1 MNKNLTW
8 KVVLILAVLAVFVAP
23 LIPREGRPEPL
34 NLGLD
39 LKGGTYLVMQ
49 VNSADAVRTENDQ
62 AMVSFRTRAADQ
74 QLPEVETRRIENGFE
89 VIVPEGVSADAYER
103 IATDWYPT
111 YDRSTSGNTLRF
123 TLQSPVAAQIRND
136 TVDQAIE
143 TIRNRI
149 DSLGVTEPT
158 IARQGGADGNR
169 IVIQLPG
176 VDDPDRVKEIIR
188 TTAQLQFRIV
198 EEQPSGVPY
207 AGTDAAAVR
216 ASLPAGIGERV
227 DILPSPVLNEFGQA
241 VGTQYMAVR
250 KEVPVTGNDLKTAR
264 VSAGEFG
271 QPVIAFSFTTDGS
284 RKFGELTT
292 ANVGNQLAIVLDGR
306 IQSAPVI
313 NEPIFDSGIISGSF
327 TQEEARDLALILR
340 SGALPASLTTLE
352 ERTVGPS
359 LGRDSIVDGVSAS
372 IAGFI
377 LVMIAVVI
385 YYKGAGVNA
394 VVALLLNLV
403 MVLGVMSYFGASLTL
418 PGIAGLILT
427 LAMAIDSNVLVF
439 ERIREELRAGKSIRA
454 AIDQGFE
461 LAFGTIIDTHL
472 TTVIAALF
480 LFQFGSGPVKGFAV
494 TLLIG
499 LAASVFTAFFVSRV
513 MFDFLYGR
521 GERPKSISI

>member
-1 MNKNLTW
+1 M
-8 KVVLILAVLAVFVAP
+8 ILAIVAIFAIP
-23 LIPREGRPEPL
+23 LIPRAGRPEPIR
-34 NLGLD
+34 LGLD
-39 LKGGTYLVMQ
+39 LKGGTYLIMQ
-49 VNSADAVRTENDQ
+49 VNSADAVSTEIDQ
-62 AMVSFRTRAADQ
+62 AMVSLRTRATGQ
-74 QLPEVETRRIENGFE
+74 QLPSIETTRTPDGF
-89 VIVPEGVSADAYER
+89 VATIPPGVAADPYER
-103 IATDWYPT
+103 IARDWLPIFDT
-111 YDRSTSGNTLRF
+111 STSGNTMRF
-123 TLQSPVAAQIRND
+123 TLQSPVASQIRND

-149 DSLGVTEPT
+149 DSLGVSEPT
-158 IARQGGADGNR
+158 IARQGGAEGNR

-176 VDDPDRVKEIIR
+176 VDDPERVKDIIS

-198 EEQPSGVPY
+198 EGNPGPDEAS
-207 AGTDAAAVR
+207 VR
-216 ASLPAGIGERV
+216 ASLPADLASRV
-227 DILPSPVLNEFGQA
+227 DVLPSPLTNEFGQT
-241 VGTQYMAVR
+241 VGTQFVAVR
-250 KEVPVTGNDLKTAR
+250 KEVPVTGRDLKTAR
-264 VSAGEFG
+264 VSQGDLG
-271 QPVIAFSFTTDGS
+271 QPVISFSFTTDGS

-292 ANVGNQLAIVLDGR
+292 ANVKRQLAIVLDGR

-313 NEPIFDSGIISGSF
+313 DEPIFDSGIIRGNF
-327 TQEEARDLALILR
+327 TPDEARDLALVLR
-340 SGALPASLTTLE
+340 SGALPASLTPLE

-359 LGRDSIVDGVSAS
+359 LGRDSIVDGVTAS

-377 LVMIAVVI
+377 LVMIGVVL
-385 YYKGAGVNA
+385 YYRGAGINA
-394 VVALLLNLV
+394 VIALLLNLV
-403 MVLGVMSYFGASLTL
+403 IVLGMMSYFGANLTL

-439 ERIREELRAGKSIRA
+439 ERIREELRNGKSIRV
-454 AIDQGFE
+454 AIEQGFQ

-521 GERPKSISI
+521 GERPTSISI

>member
-8 KVVLILAVLAVFVAP
+8 KVVLILAVMAIFVAP
-23 LIPREGRPEPL
+23 LIPREGREEPL
-34 NLGLD
+34 KLGLD

-49 VNSADAVRTENDQ
+49 VNTAEAVRTELDQ
-62 AMVSFRTRAADQ
+62 AMVSFRTRATDQ
-74 QLPEVETRRIENGFE
+74 QLPEVQTRRIDNGFE
-89 VIVPEGVSADAYER
+89 AVVPEGVSTDAYER
-103 IATDWYPT
+103 IAADWFPT
-111 YDRSTSGNTLRF
+111 FERSTSGNTLRF
-123 TLQSPVAAQIRND
+123 SIQSPVAAQIRND

-169 IVIQLPG
+169 IVILLPG
-176 VDDPDRVKEIIR
+176 VDDPERVKDIIR

-198 EEQPSGVPY
+198 EESTTGPY
-207 AGTDAAAVR
+207 VGPDEATVR
-216 ASLPAGIGERV
+216 ASMPADVSERV
-227 DILPSPVLNEFGQA
+227 DVLPSPVSNEFGQT

-264 VSAGEFG
+264 VSQGDLG

-284 RKFGELTT
+284 RKFGALTT
-292 ANVGNQLAIVLDGR
+292 ANVKRQLAIVLDGR

-313 NEPIFDSGIISGSF
+313 DEPIFDSGIIRGNF
-327 TQEEARDLALILR
+327 TDQEARDLALVLR

-372 IAGFI
+372 VAGFI
-377 LVMIAVVI
+377 LVMIAVVL
-385 YYKGAGVNA
+385 YYKGAGINA
-394 VVALLLNLV
+394 VIALLLNLV
-403 MVLGVMSYFGASLTL
+403 IVLGVMSYFGASLTL

-454 AIDQGFE
+454 AIEQGFQ

-480 LFQFGSGPVKGFAV
+480 LFQFGSGPVRGFAV

-499 LAASVFTAFFVSRV
+499 LGASVFTAFFVSRV